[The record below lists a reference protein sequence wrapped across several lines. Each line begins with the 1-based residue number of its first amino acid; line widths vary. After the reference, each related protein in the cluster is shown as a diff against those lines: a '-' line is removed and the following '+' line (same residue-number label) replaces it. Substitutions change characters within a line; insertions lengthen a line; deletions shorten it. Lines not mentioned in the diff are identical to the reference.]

1 MQVIIALV
9 IALGVFM
16 IAADS
21 FHIPYLRTSM
31 AMDRLARRQKEK
43 TSQMDIWLKGLA
55 VWIAGKLRLNEYR
68 KAQLASD
75 LRSAGI
81 PLTPEMHIANSLVQS
96 LLVGAGSIPF
106 LFFMPFISAVLVGS
120 AVFLYFYNARGV
132 AEKIREKRR
141 QIEFELPRF
150 VAHIDKTLKHN
161 RDVLAIIDSYK
172 ENAGDA
178 MKSEL
183 EITAADMRSG
193 NYEAALTRLES
204 RVGSSMLSDTTRG
217 LIGVLR
223 GDDGPD
229 SGLGDLVDRN
239 ADGHVGHID
248 VDDVVKNRNIVDNP
262 LPDVLDDA
270 DTLQRINNMF
280 ADFEPGLV
288 FRIHKFIIPHK
299 KGLNKQRL

>member
-96 LLVGAGSIPF
+96 LLVGAGAIPF

-141 QIEFELPRF
+141 EIEFELPRF

-223 GDDGPD
+223 GDDTDAYWSNLALKFSDYQRQLLKAEALKVPGKVRRLSMVLLYCFLAMYMVVIVLQIAD
-229 SGLGDLVDRN
+229 SMQGILSL
-239 ADGHVGHID
+239 
-248 VDDVVKNRNIVDNP
+248 
-262 LPDVLDDA
+262 
-270 DTLQRINNMF
+270 
-280 ADFEPGLV
+280 
-288 FRIHKFIIPHK
+288 
-299 KGLNKQRL
+299 

>member
-1 MQVIIALV
+1 
-9 IALGVFM
+9 
-16 IAADS
+16 
-21 FHIPYLRTSM
+21 M

-43 TSQMDIWLKGLA
+43 TSQVDIWLKGLA

-96 LLVGAGSIPF
+96 LLVGAGAIPF

-223 GDDGPD
+223 GDDTDAYWSNLALKFSDYQRQLLKAEALKVPGKVRRLSMVLLYCFLAMYMVVIILQIAD
-229 SGLGDLVDRN
+229 SMQGILSL
-239 ADGHVGHID
+239 
-248 VDDVVKNRNIVDNP
+248 
-262 LPDVLDDA
+262 
-270 DTLQRINNMF
+270 
-280 ADFEPGLV
+280 
-288 FRIHKFIIPHK
+288 
-299 KGLNKQRL
+299 

>member
-1 MQVIIALV
+1 MQYIIALV

-16 IAADS
+16 IAADT

-43 TSQMDIWLKGLA
+43 TSQVDIWLKGLA
-55 VWIAGKLRLNEYR
+55 VWIAGKLRLNGYR

-96 LLVGAGSIPF
+96 LLVGAGAIPF
-106 LFFMPFISAVLVGS
+106 LFFMPFISVVLVGA

-223 GDDGPD
+223 GDDTDAYWSNLALKFSDYQRQLLKAEALKVPGKVRRLSMVLLYCFLAMYMVVIVLQIAD
-229 SGLGDLVDRN
+229 SMQGILSL
-239 ADGHVGHID
+239 
-248 VDDVVKNRNIVDNP
+248 
-262 LPDVLDDA
+262 
-270 DTLQRINNMF
+270 
-280 ADFEPGLV
+280 
-288 FRIHKFIIPHK
+288 
-299 KGLNKQRL
+299 

>member
-96 LLVGAGSIPF
+96 LLVGAGAIPF

-223 GDDGPD
+223 GDDTDAYWSNLALKFSDYQRQLLKAEALKVPGKVRRLSMVLLYCFLAMYMVVIVLQIAD
-229 SGLGDLVDRN
+229 SMQGILSL
-239 ADGHVGHID
+239 
-248 VDDVVKNRNIVDNP
+248 
-262 LPDVLDDA
+262 
-270 DTLQRINNMF
+270 
-280 ADFEPGLV
+280 
-288 FRIHKFIIPHK
+288 
-299 KGLNKQRL
+299 

>member
-16 IAADS
+16 IAADT

-43 TSQMDIWLKGLA
+43 TSQVDIWLKGLA

-96 LLVGAGSIPF
+96 LLVGAGAIPF
-106 LFFMPFISAVLVGS
+106 LFFMPFISVVLVGA

-141 QIEFELPRF
+141 EIEFELPRF

-223 GDDGPD
+223 GDDTDAYWSNLALKFSDYQRQLLKAEALKVPGKVRRLSMVLLYCFLAMYMVVIILQIAD
-229 SGLGDLVDRN
+229 SMQGILSL
-239 ADGHVGHID
+239 
-248 VDDVVKNRNIVDNP
+248 
-262 LPDVLDDA
+262 
-270 DTLQRINNMF
+270 
-280 ADFEPGLV
+280 
-288 FRIHKFIIPHK
+288 
-299 KGLNKQRL
+299 

>member
-43 TSQMDIWLKGLA
+43 TSQVDIWLKGLA

-96 LLVGAGSIPF
+96 LLVGAGAIPF

-141 QIEFELPRF
+141 EIEFELPRF

-223 GDDGPD
+223 GDDTDAYWSNLALKFSDYQRQLLKAEALKVPGKVRRLSMVLLYCFLAMYMVVIVLQIAD
-229 SGLGDLVDRN
+229 SMQGILSL
-239 ADGHVGHID
+239 
-248 VDDVVKNRNIVDNP
+248 
-262 LPDVLDDA
+262 
-270 DTLQRINNMF
+270 
-280 ADFEPGLV
+280 
-288 FRIHKFIIPHK
+288 
-299 KGLNKQRL
+299 

>member
-1 MQVIIALV
+1 MQYIIALV

-16 IAADS
+16 ITADT

-43 TSQMDIWLKGLA
+43 TSQVDIWLKGLA

-96 LLVGAGSIPF
+96 LLVGAGAIPF

-223 GDDGPD
+223 GDDTDAYWSNLALKFSDYQRQLLKAEALKVPGKVRRLSMVLLYCFLAMYMIVIVLQIAD
-229 SGLGDLVDRN
+229 SMQGILSL
-239 ADGHVGHID
+239 
-248 VDDVVKNRNIVDNP
+248 
-262 LPDVLDDA
+262 
-270 DTLQRINNMF
+270 
-280 ADFEPGLV
+280 
-288 FRIHKFIIPHK
+288 
-299 KGLNKQRL
+299 

>member
-1 MQVIIALV
+1 MQVIIGLV

-16 IAADS
+16 IAADTL
-21 FHIPYLRTSM
+21 HIPYLSTSI

-43 TSQMDIWLKGLA
+43 TSQVDIWLKGLA

-96 LLVGAGSIPF
+96 LLVGAGAIPF

-223 GDDGPD
+223 GDDTDAYWSNLALKFSDYQRQLLKAEALKVPGKVRRLSMVLLYCFLAMYMIVIILQIAD
-229 SGLGDLVDRN
+229 SMQGILSL
-239 ADGHVGHID
+239 
-248 VDDVVKNRNIVDNP
+248 
-262 LPDVLDDA
+262 
-270 DTLQRINNMF
+270 
-280 ADFEPGLV
+280 
-288 FRIHKFIIPHK
+288 
-299 KGLNKQRL
+299 

>member
-1 MQVIIALV
+1 MQYIIALV

-21 FHIPYLRTSM
+21 LHIPYLRTSI

-43 TSQMDIWLKGLA
+43 TSQVDIWLKGLA

-96 LLVGAGSIPF
+96 LLVGAGAIPF

-223 GDDGPD
+223 GDDTDAYWSNLALKFSDYQRQLLKAEALKVPGKVRRLSMVLLYCFLAMYMIVIILQIAD
-229 SGLGDLVDRN
+229 SMQGILSL
-239 ADGHVGHID
+239 
-248 VDDVVKNRNIVDNP
+248 
-262 LPDVLDDA
+262 
-270 DTLQRINNMF
+270 
-280 ADFEPGLV
+280 
-288 FRIHKFIIPHK
+288 
-299 KGLNKQRL
+299 

>member
-1 MQVIIALV
+1 MQYIIALV

-16 IAADS
+16 ITADT

-96 LLVGAGSIPF
+96 LLVGAGAIPF

-223 GDDGPD
+223 GDDTDAYWSNLALKFSDYQRQLLKAEALKVPGKVRRLSMVLLYCFLAMYMVVIILQIAD
-229 SGLGDLVDRN
+229 SMQGILSL
-239 ADGHVGHID
+239 
-248 VDDVVKNRNIVDNP
+248 
-262 LPDVLDDA
+262 
-270 DTLQRINNMF
+270 
-280 ADFEPGLV
+280 
-288 FRIHKFIIPHK
+288 
-299 KGLNKQRL
+299 

>member
-1 MQVIIALV
+1 MQYIIALV

-16 IAADS
+16 IAADT

-43 TSQMDIWLKGLA
+43 TSQVDIWLKGLA

-96 LLVGAGSIPF
+96 LLVGAGAIPF
-106 LFFMPFISAVLVGS
+106 LFFMPFISVVLVGA

-141 QIEFELPRF
+141 EIEFELPRF

-223 GDDGPD
+223 GDDTDAYWSNLALKFSDYQRQLLKAEALKVPGKVRRLSMVLLYCFLAMYMVVIILQIAD
-229 SGLGDLVDRN
+229 SMQGILSL
-239 ADGHVGHID
+239 
-248 VDDVVKNRNIVDNP
+248 
-262 LPDVLDDA
+262 
-270 DTLQRINNMF
+270 
-280 ADFEPGLV
+280 
-288 FRIHKFIIPHK
+288 
-299 KGLNKQRL
+299 